1 MYKVTMAFSMVFN
14 YTVLKADTGLSI
26 YAYYTLECF
35 SKSSDVSPLF
45 FGQAAKRK
53 ISQLGVKQKEPLF

>member
-1 MYKVTMAFSMVFN
+1 MAFSIVLN

-26 YAYYTLECF
+26 YAYYALECF
-35 SKSSDVSPLF
+35 SKGFNVSPLF

-53 ISQLGVKQKEPLF
+53 ISQLGVKQKGSIF

>member
-53 ISQLGVKQKEPLF
+53 IS